1 VTAVALEPGARELQH
16 EAEQRG
22 FLVSWAPVELPA
34 TVRIRY
40 EEWLEQRR
48 HATMGEL
55 ARALDVRFEPAQRF
69 GWARSVMVLAAPHGY
84 PDPGSPEDG
93 VRIGRVG
100 RVFWVREQGW
110 LERLVQPHLEAL
122 KARCRELGARCRDY
136 VDQGPLPV
144 RSHAAQTGLGWIG
157 RNGMVMRPRHGSYLT
172 LAVLLTSFDVEP
184 AEPHRQLCGSCRLCV
199 QACPVGALLGDGTLD
214 ANRCISYWT
223 TQHPGLVPADLW
235 PGFGDWLFGCD
246 TCQTVCPW
254 NARAASFWDGY
265 GPEPVLAHPDLRSFF
280 SASGDGFAERYRG
293 SSFERAGRWRL
304 ARNALI
310 VLANDRS
317 AEHVPL
323 ARLGAR
329 DTDPL
334 VRATAAVALAAL
346 GDTAAAA
353 ALRDDPDERV
363 RVEAERALQRF
374 SGV

>member
-1 VTAVALEPGARELQH
+1 MTVLALEPQAQELQH

-22 FLVSWAPVELPA
+22 FLVGWAPVELPA
-34 TVRIRY
+34 AVKQRY
-40 EEWLEQRR
+40 EGWVEQRR

-84 PDPGSPEDG
+84 PDPGSPGDG

-110 LERLVQPHLEAL
+110 VERLVQPHVEAL

-144 RSHAAQTGLGWIG
+144 RSHAAHAGLGWIG
-157 RNGMVMRPRHGSYLT
+157 RNGMLMRPGPGSYLT
-172 LAVLLTSFDVEP
+172 LAVLLTSFEVES
-184 AEPHRQLCGSCRLCV
+184 AEPHRRLCGTCELCV
-199 QACPVGALLGDGTLD
+199 RACPVGALMGDGTLD

-223 TQHPGLVPADLW
+223 TQHPGLVPHALW
-235 PGFGDWLFGCD
+235 PGMDDWIFGCD

-254 NARAASFWDGY
+254 NACAEAFWGGY
-265 GPEPVLAHPDLRSFF
+265 GPEPALAHPDLRTFF
-280 SASGDGFAERYRG
+280 SAFGGGFAKRYGG
-293 SSFERAGRWRL
+293 SSFERAGRWRM

-310 VLANDRS
+310 VLANHGS
-317 AEHVPL
+317 TEHVPV

-334 VRATAAVALAAL
+334 VRATAAVALTAL
-346 GDTAAAA
+346 GDPGPVAP
-353 ALRDDPDERV
+353 LRDDPDARV
-363 RVEAERALQRF
+363 RAEAERALRQL
-374 SGV
+374 